1 MTFVQLQKARTR
13 MFGFPVE
20 AKMHSFDNA
29 ADSGGFVIWNSMNKK
44 SNCSAEQCWRIFTML
59 AKVVG
64 TIRNQLTADCA
75 FFVQYPIN
83 IKIKTFDTR
92 ILKEF
97 KKFPPTYYQLLPKVN
112 SYILTKF
119 TLHSQVLKFIFLLI
133 RISRLRIFSTMMVV
147 IFFKFLWFLMF
158 SNPNI
163 LSFRNNPNYF
173 MLVYEIITKEKLPF
187 ETGYFSHF

>member
-1 MTFVQLQKARTR
+1 MQNVLESQGLKLNVCTAIHLHTTNPLLIRFKFHFMWSQSKGGAFNPLFIPLHTFVQLQKARTR

-75 FFVQYPIN
+75 FFVQYPKN
-83 IKIKTFDTR
+83 IKIKTFDTQ
-92 ILKEF
+92 I
-97 KKFPPTYYQLLPKVN
+97 Y
-112 SYILTKF
+112 
-119 TLHSQVLKFIFLLI
+119 
-133 RISRLRIFSTMMVV
+133 
-147 IFFKFLWFLMF
+147 
-158 SNPNI
+158 
-163 LSFRNNPNYF
+163 
-173 MLVYEIITKEKLPF
+173 
-187 ETGYFSHF
+187 